1 MKSDEKIDDFHVSG
15 GDNEVSENKY
25 QEESSDEV
33 ESSDEEGSKTNE
45 VSESESITVVSYDYT
60 SYLQN
65 IQNSLTVNNAFLLGV
80 LLFLAV
86 TMGLRKHD

>member
-1 MKSDEKIDDFHVSG
+1 MKSDEKIDDFHVSDV
-15 GDNEVSENKY
+15 DNEVSENKY
-25 QEESSDEV
+25 QEEPSDEV

>member
-15 GDNEVSENKY
+15 VDNEVSENKY

>member
-15 GDNEVSENKY
+15 VDNEVSENKY
-25 QEESSDEV
+25 QEETSVEE
-33 ESSDEEGSKTNE
+33 ESSDQEGSDTNE
-45 VSESESITVVSYDYT
+45 VSESESVTVVSYDY
-60 SYLQN
+60 SSNLQN